1 MVFRSYP
8 TISYPTSVSPILIF
22 FVWFDLSYVLDLS
35 QSALSTDLFCSLGS
49 GSEPILSHLRLYI
62 YIYYDIIFDPIPNLA
77 YLGGPRQKTVLFH
90 FILPDL
96 IWSSYLRIQLS
107 SYVRIRVSIQLA
119 SNLPPAYLSSYLP
132 IYLLHQAIDLLSV
145 CPSIYPLIQSF
156 KWLEINTHA
165 QYTHI
170 RMRAYI
176 TYITLHVAFAFAFAP
191 PLR

>member
-22 FVWFDLSYVLDLS
+22 FCLIWPFLCFRFIAIRFIYRSI
-35 QSALSTDLFCSLGS
+35 LFSWVRIWTHLVSSMSL
-49 GSEPILSHLRLYI
+49 

-77 YLGGPRQKTVLFH
+77 YLGRPRQKTVLFH

-119 SNLPPAYLSSYLP
+119 IYPLPTYLP
-132 IYLLHQAIDLLSV
+132 IY
-145 CPSIYPLIQSF
+145 PSIYC
-156 KWLEINTHA
+156 INLSIYYPFVRPFIHSSKE
-165 QYTHI
+165 
-170 RMRAYI
+170 
-176 TYITLHVAFAFAFAP
+176 V
-191 PLR
+191 

>member
-22 FVWFDLSYVLDLS
+22 FCLIWPFLCFRFIAIRFIYRSILFSWVRIWTHLVS
-35 QSALSTDLFCSLGS
+35 STSL
-49 GSEPILSHLRLYI
+49 

-145 CPSIYPLIQSF
+145 CPSIYPLIHSF